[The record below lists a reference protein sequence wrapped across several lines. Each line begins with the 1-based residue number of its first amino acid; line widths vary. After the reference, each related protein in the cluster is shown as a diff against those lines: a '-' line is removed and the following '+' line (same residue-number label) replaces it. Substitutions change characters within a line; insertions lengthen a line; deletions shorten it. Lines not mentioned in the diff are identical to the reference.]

1 MNVTDVKPS
10 DIIAQIG
17 DFNRAQAT
25 GLICLIS
32 LAVRENTSVAHQYEE
47 IGFEDIPERIV
58 TLCYQLNDDAL
69 LDLIGRI
76 ALALIMEKNA
86 AALDEENAGHLAGQ
100 PIEAQK
106 QPTLLSDY

>member
-1 MNVTDVKPS
+1 MNVTDIKLS

-17 DFNRAQAT
+17 DFNRTQAT

-32 LAVRENTSVAHQYEE
+32 LAVREQTTVAHQYEE

-86 AALDEENAGHLAGQ
+86 AALDEENAQHVA
-100 PIEAQK
+100 AQAIDDQE